1 MSVGD
6 VVFLTNFCPVMFF
19 DLKSNS
25 SNIYL
30 PFQLSFETCLHG
42 VSSLAFNFVSFP
54 L

>member
-1 MSVGD
+1 MFVGGG
-6 VVFLTNFCPVMFF
+6 VFLTNF

-30 PFQLSFETCLHG
+30 PSQLSLEKCLHG